1 MAIRGAGP
9 PKGPIQPR
17 GPAKKERAH
26 KAAQPPATS
35 ELEDSYSEHEET
47 PAARPRPERPR
58 TPAGGAAGK
67 SRAILHQA
75 LERLDD
81 EVKKRQAEIDR
92 IRGLIASQGAS
103 EAAFLRHQKK
113 LARLREDQRSSKKRA
128 AQAHRAMSELE
139 RGLAEIDESMLGRIE
154 AELEEIARQAQG
166 DARSFESL
174 ALLMKVGGGETE
186 RRLKM
191 KGAAKGDALSYA
203 EAENPTTLLTDLAA
217 RPTDEGVDRPRPRGQ
232 RSRPSLGK
240 TLEGQARLGRL
251 STGEKEELP

>member
-9 PKGPIQPR
+9 PKGPIGPR
-17 GPAKKERAH
+17 GPAKKERAP
-26 KAAQPPATS
+26 KVAKPPATS
-35 ELEDSYSEHEET
+35 ELEDSYAEHEET
-47 PAARPRPERPR
+47 PPARPRPERPR

-67 SRAILHQA
+67 TGTILRQA

-113 LARLREDQRSSKKRA
+113 LARLREDQRAAKRRA

-139 RGLAEIDESMLGRIE
+139 RGLADIDESLLGRIE
-154 AELEEIARQAQG
+154 AELEEISRQTDD
-166 DARSFESL
+166 DARSFEAL
-174 ALLMKVGGGETE
+174 AVLVKVGGSESE

-191 KGAAKGDALSYA
+191 KGATKNAALSYA

-217 RPTDEGVDRPRPRGQ
+217 RPGPERPAAQ
-232 RSRPSLGK
+232 PSLGK
-240 TLEGQARLGRL
+240 SLDAQARLGRL
-251 STGEKEELP
+251 SSSAKEELP